1 MTTWDTGRGASTAPS
16 FGRSRRLENASA
28 SIMTSTDER
37 SGPVRTCLGCGK
49 KQPKGLL
56 HRLVLNAKHQPVS
69 DTAQTAPGRGAYL
82 CGPGCLKAAV
92 KRKAFQ
98 RAFKQSVELDVP
110 TLEEVLREP

>member
-1 MTTWDTGRGASTAPS
+1 MTTT
-16 FGRSRRLENASA
+16 E
-28 SIMTSTDER
+28 ER
-37 SGPVRTCLGCGK
+37 PGPVRTCLGCGK

-56 HRLVLNAKHQPVS
+56 HRLVLNTKHQPVC
-69 DTAQTAPGRGAYL
+69 DTTHSAPGRGAYL
-82 CGPGCLKAAV
+82 CGAGCLAAAV